1 MHKAQRLAPLGFI
14 SSYIYHL
21 LVLIGCFVLL
31 FGTNSAFAAVQCD
44 AGFES
49 DNFSVDDYGRLAP
62 VASPP
67 NPKSNQNIEG
77 LGTESYLIA
86 SNSWTLNGSL
96 TPNGTNIYQS
106 TAVAGSQIFQL
117 SQDYANKTSFRT
129 VSYTFKNKF
138 TEGAQPL
145 NKLSLSIYDIDT
157 NIASISQNIRYF
169 SWFDQVTINGF
180 TSTGDLV
187 TPTIQSKGVGIT
199 STAPYRQN
207 NVTSSVACSGLDDN
221 CKVSVAFTDPV
232 IRVDVVYGN
241 NPNLNYSSNND
252 PSSQI
257 INIKFDGYCYKPQP
271 RLTYKKELS
280 YPRKANTDQF
290 TVQIKDNANNSVVT
304 NGITT
309 TTSTGTGSVVTN
321 GTGTTGIFKVDPTK
335 TYTLTET
342 AAGSTNLVNYADS
355 YICKRSD
362 GTTVTTLNPKSLK
375 LTYGDNWT
383 CTITNSKPNYTFS
396 GTVFNDNAG
405 IAENNSIDL
414 NTNTKS
420 DISSTF
426 TSNAKYFNGIFDQ
439 GESGISAAGLTVSLT
454 DCNGTNIT
462 GTTAQVVGVSP
473 LSQGQYKFTVP
484 GNVISSLTPQKVCLV
499 QNEPSGW
506 EFSVDTTPNSRE
518 VALVDN
524 IFDYKT
530 ESNGSRNLDFGEVK
544 SNYSALV
551 LIKSQYLYNCRIVN
565 YNNIDAQPTPTNSPR
580 EGFSTSPATD
590 AVPGECIAYRI
601 QAFNRGHVDLSDIQ
615 ISDTLQT
622 TSVKST
628 FYTPQ
633 PNYGI
638 PSNVYTYR
646 SSNPYDVK
654 IESNKFDL
662 AKVPVSPSTATK
674 ASLFFSTKYGT
685 TVNP

>member
-1 MHKAQRLAPLGFI
+1 MLTLMAMTIFLLG
-14 SSYIYHL
+14 SNVS
-21 LVLIGCFVLL
+21 
-31 FGTNSAFAAVQCD
+31 FAAV
-44 AGFES
+44 GK
-49 DNFSVDDYGRLAP
+49 AP
-62 VASPP
+62 VCPSTTDRMYYIGTKSPIGTTSSTIKTLDVWISGKDSKIFEF
-67 NPKSNQNIEG
+67 NSGLKLNLSFVTYKRRIAGYPKYVANDVNNTIEA
-77 LGTESYLIA
+77 LVMEHSSELENENHVLESTINKPVTKYGFVA
-86 SNSWTLNGSL
+86 QDVD
-96 TPNGTNIYQS
+96 YQS
-106 TAVAGSQIFQL
+106 
-117 SQDYANKTSFRT
+117 
-129 VSYTFKNKF
+129 
-138 TEGAQPL
+138 
-145 NKLSLSIYDIDT
+145 DT
-157 NIASISQNIRYF
+157 NKKYRETFSIIAPSGGVLSNTNVSF
-169 SWFDQVTINGF
+169 HTILGNKASAYQG
-180 TSTGDLV
+180 S
-187 TPTIQSKGVGIT
+187 
-199 STAPYRQN
+199 
-207 NVTSSVACSGLDDN
+207 N
-221 CKVSVAFTDPV
+221 C
-232 IRVDVVYGN
+232 N
-241 NPNLNYSSNND
+241 NPNRCDINVDWPAKPADTIFRVSHGNDAPAIVNQSGGNHAMGYSDFYLCLAQPKLTVIKKLDGLRFND
-252 PSSQI
+252 TNTKRDQFEIKVTGGSIPANSFETTGDGANI
-257 INIKFDGYCYKPQP
+257 INGTSSLLSLAESTSYTITEQVKNGTAVGDIANYNP
-271 RLTYKKELS
+271 TY
-280 YPRKANTDQF
+280 TC
-290 TVQIKDNANNSVVT
+290 TNN
-304 NGITT
+304 T
-309 TTSTGTGSVVTN
+309 TTSTTVM
-321 GTGTTGIFKVDPTK
+321 P
-335 TYTLTET
+335 T
-342 AAGSTNLVNYADS
+342 AAMTNNTTN
-355 YICKRSD
+355 KTRSF
-362 GTTVTTLNPKSLK
+362 TLSNV
-375 LTYGDNWT
+375 TYGDDIT
-383 CTITNSKPNYTFS
+383 CTITNTPKSYTFS

-414 NTNTKS
+414 NINTKS

-426 TSNAKYFNGIFDQ
+426 TSNLKYFNGIFDQ
-439 GESGISAAGLTVSLT
+439 GELGISAAGLTVSLT
-454 DCNGTNIT
+454 NCNGTNIT

-473 LSQGQYKFTVP
+473 FSQGQYKFTVP
-484 GNVISSLTPQKVCLV
+484 GNVILSLTPQKVCLV

-565 YNNIDAQPTPTNSPR
+565 YNNINAQPTPTNSPR

-646 SSNPYDVK
+646 SSNPNDVK

-674 ASLFFSTKYGT
+674 ASLFFSTQYGT